1 MNPPPPDHPTFEQAL
16 TELEKIVRELE
27 DGQVSLEDSLSR
39 YERGIG
45 LLKLCYG
52 QLQQAE
58 QRIQLLTGVDEEDRP
73 LARPF
78 QHTSAD
84 VEKADST
91 RKRKPTEKG
100 EKPEEL
106 F

>member
-1 MNPPPPDHPTFEQAL
+1 MTHPASPDSPTFEQAL
-16 TELEKIVRELE
+16 AELEKIVRELE
-27 DGQVSLEDSLSR
+27 DGQVSLEESLAR

-58 QRIQLLTGVDEEDRP
+58 QKIQLLTGVDEDGRP
-73 LARPF
+73 AARPF
-78 QHTSAD
+78 QHSSAE
-84 VEKADST
+84 VEKLDN
-91 RKRKPTEKG
+91 RKRKPA

>member
-1 MNPPPPDHPTFEQAL
+1 MNPPPAAPPTFEQAL

-27 DGQVSLEDSLSR
+27 DGQVSLEDSLAR
-39 YERGIG
+39 YERGIA
-45 LLKLCYG
+45 LLKLCYN

-58 QRIQLLTGVDEEDRP
+58 QKIQLLTGVDDEDRP
-73 LARPF
+73 VARPF
-78 QHTSAD
+78 QHGSAD
-84 VEKADST
+84 VEKAETT
-91 RKRKPTEKG
+91 RKRKPVEKV

>member
-1 MNPPPPDHPTFEQAL
+1 MSPPPPGPPTFEQAL

-27 DGQVSLEDSLSR
+27 DGQVSLEESLAR

-58 QRIQLLTGVDEEDRP
+58 QKIQLLAGVDEDDRP
-73 LARPF
+73 VARPF

-84 VEKADST
+84 VEKVETA
-91 RKRKPTEKG
+91 RKRKPV

>member
-1 MNPPPPDHPTFEQAL
+1 MNPPPADHPTFEQAL
-16 TELEKIVRELE
+16 SELEKLIRELE
-27 DGQVSLEDSLSR
+27 DGQVSLEESLAR
-39 YERGIG
+39 YERGIA

-58 QRIQLLTGVDEEDRP
+58 QKIQLLTGVDDEDRP
-73 LARPF
+73 VARPF
-78 QHTSAD
+78 QHSSAD
-84 VEKADST
+84 VEKAEST
-91 RKRKPTEKG
+91 RKRKPAEKV

>member
-1 MNPPPPDHPTFEQAL
+1 MNPPPAEHPSFEQAL

-27 DGQVSLEDSLSR
+27 DGQVTLEESLAR
-39 YERGIG
+39 YERGIA
-45 LLKLCYG
+45 LLKLCYN

-58 QRIQLLTGVDEEDRP
+58 QKIQLLTGVDDEDRP
-73 LARPF
+73 VARPF
-78 QHTSAD
+78 QHAPAD
-84 VEKADST
+84 VEKAETT
-91 RKRKPTEKG
+91 RKRKPVEKI

>member
-1 MNPPPPDHPTFEQAL
+1 MNPPSPDTPPFEQAL
-16 TELEKIVRELE
+16 AELEKIVRELE
-27 DGQVSLEDSLSR
+27 DGQVSLEESLAR

-58 QRIQLLTGVDEEDRP
+58 QKIQLLTGVDEEDRP
-73 LARPF
+73 LARPL
-78 QHTSAD
+78 QHGSAD
-84 VEKADST
+84 VEKAEST
-91 RKRKPTEKG
+91 RKRKPVEK
-100 EKPEEL
+100 EDKPEEL